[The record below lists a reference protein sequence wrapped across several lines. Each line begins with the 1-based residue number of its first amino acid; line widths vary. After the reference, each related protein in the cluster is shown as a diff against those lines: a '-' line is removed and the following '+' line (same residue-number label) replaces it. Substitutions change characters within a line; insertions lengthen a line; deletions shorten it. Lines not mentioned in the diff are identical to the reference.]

1 MGKQMKYSE
10 RDLAEKAARLVQS
23 IDSFTDSL
31 PLSEIYQLKKRLKYC
46 ISNLPPNIEKGLK
59 NNGKLNRIRC
69 FIKANGSLEEC
80 REYLDLVE
88 KLKYAPTDELKEMVD
103 EIRRELVE
111 EYAMK
116 SNYDA

>member
-1 MGKQMKYSE
+1 MNYNQD
-10 RDLAEKAARLVQS
+10 DLREKAIRLVQS

-31 PLSEIYQLKKRLKYC
+31 PLSEIYQLRKRLKYC

-59 NNGKLNRIRC
+59 DSGKLNRIRC

-80 REYLDLVE
+80 REYLELVE
-88 KLKYAPTDELKEMVD
+88 KLKYAPTDKLKEQVD
-103 EIRRELVE
+103 EIRQLLVE
-111 EYAMK
+111 EYSMK